1 MRRGVVA
8 GVCLVYALALG
19 VGAATTAA
27 ATPPANDDFAAAE
40 AIEIRGL
47 PYRFD
52 NYGAT
57 SEPGEP
63 DHRGEAGGASVW
75 FKWTAPYTG
84 GAFVQACPFEVG
96 RESVVAVYSG
106 STLATLAAAP
116 SIQPYGKCSFIFFA
130 TAGVTYSIAV
140 DGVRDPI
147 SGTAEMFES
156 GLTIH
161 RTPPNDD
168 FEDALS
174 LADPFSGPYKS
185 AVIAGFRNTGATK
198 QPGEP
203 DHAGNPGGASVW
215 ATWTAPLTGSVHLR
229 LCQADFAA
237 LLAVYTGSSVTALT
251 PVASGPGTLSPG
263 CPTNRNAAGGVSFDI
278 TAGTT
283 YDIAIDGVD
292 GATGYTN
299 LELWTSDEPVQAPA
313 APSPAEPPTT
323 KIADRKLDGAKRTA
337 TFSLRSDVAG
347 STFRC
352 KLDRGAFRRCAK
364 RMVFRHLS
372 PGRHTFRAEAISP
385 SGLLDK
391 TPAKS
396 RFRFARR
403 IARG

>member
-19 VGAATTAA
+19 VSAATTAA

-40 AIEIRGL
+40 AIEPREIA
-47 PYRFD
+47 YSAITV
-52 NYGAT
+52 GAT
-57 SEPGEP
+57 REPGEP

-75 FKWTAPYTG
+75 FEWTAPRTGGVLFQACNPVGKEAVAAVYTG
-84 GAFVQACPFEVG
+84 T
-96 RESVVAVYSG
+96 SVDALTPVPEIEE
-106 STLATLAAAP
+106 LA
-116 SIQPYGKCSFIFFA
+116 SCDYFFSA
-130 TAGVTYSIAV
+130 TAGTTYRLAV
-140 DGVRDPI
+140 DGRYNAALGAVETFKTQVSIGYAPQ
-147 SGTAEMFES
+147 
-156 GLTIH
+156 
-161 RTPPNDD
+161 NDD
-168 FEDALS
+168 FEDALL

-185 AVIAGFRNTGATK
+185 AVIAGFRNAGATK

-229 LCQADFAA
+229 LCQTDFAA
-237 LLAVYTGSSVTALT
+237 LLAVYTGSSVGALT

-263 CPTNRNAAGGVSFDI
+263 CPTNRDAAGGVSFDI
-278 TAGTT
+278 VAGTT

-323 KIADRKLDGAKRTA
+323 KIAGRKLDGAKRTA

>member
-1 MRRGVVA
+1 
-8 GVCLVYALALG
+8 
-19 VGAATTAA
+19 
-27 ATPPANDDFAAAE
+27 
-40 AIEIRGL
+40 
-47 PYRFD
+47 
-52 NYGAT
+52 
-57 SEPGEP
+57 
-63 DHRGEAGGASVW
+63 
-75 FKWTAPYTG
+75 
-84 GAFVQACPFEVG
+84 
-96 RESVVAVYSG
+96 
-106 STLATLAAAP
+106 
-116 SIQPYGKCSFIFFA
+116 
-130 TAGVTYSIAV
+130 
-140 DGVRDPI
+140 
-147 SGTAEMFES
+147 MFES

-161 RTPPNDD
+161 RTPPNDN
-168 FEDALS
+168 FEDAMS
-174 LADPFSGPYKS
+174 LADPFSGPYRS
-185 AVIAGFRNTGATK
+185 AVIAGFRNTGGTK

-237 LLAVYTGSSVTALT
+237 LLAVYTGSSVAALT

-299 LELWTSDEPVQAPA
+299 LELWTSDEPVEAPA
-313 APSPAEPPTT
+313 APSPTEPPTT
-323 KIADRKLDGAKRTA
+323 KIAGRKLDGAKHTA

-364 RMVFRHLS
+364 RTVFRHLS
-372 PGRHTFRAEAISP
+372 PGRHTFRAEAIAP